1 LLHDARVTATTEGLA
16 VAEAVTVL
24 LPVGFLRVVTLA
36 LVGVALVGVALVG
49 VALVG
54 VAVGVVV
61 GVRSC
66 VRSASLGGTA
76 TTGGTVAPLLVGVG
90 WGTVI
95 ET

>member
-1 LLHDARVTATTEGLA
+1 LLHDAKVTATTEGLA
-16 VAEAVTVL
+16 VAEVVTVL
-24 LPVGFLRVVTLA
+24 LSVGFFRVVTL
-36 LVGVALVGVALVG
+36 VGL
-49 VALVG
+49 ALVG

-76 TTGGTVAPLLVGVG
+76 TTGGTAAPLLAGVG
-90 WGTVI
+90 WGTEI

>member
-1 LLHDARVTATTEGLA
+1 
-16 VAEAVTVL
+16 VAEVVTVL
-24 LPVGFLRVVTLA
+24 LSVGFFRVVTLVGLT
-36 LVGVALVGVALVG
+36 LVGLT
-49 VALVG
+49 LVG

-76 TTGGTVAPLLVGVG
+76 TTGGTAAPLLAGVG
-90 WGTVI
+90 WGTEI